1 MASGHERVLVIRIW
15 REEGRDPAFRGRLVS
30 VDLSGGPAEH
40 LGVTTSPEVVE
51 AWVHD
56 WLRGR
61 AEADR

>member
-15 REEGRDPAFRGRLVS
+15 REEGRDPSFRGRLVS
-30 VDLSGGPAEH
+30 FDLSGEPAEH

-56 WLRGR
+56 WLRR
-61 AEADR
+61 RCEADR